1 MAFQPV
7 PGTAEFVAHYTYQGA
22 SWVNT
27 FYAFKSGSWS
37 DVDLQA
43 ATDAMAASLVANM
56 KPLLSNTITYTGV
69 TSRGLREEFDVYA
82 SNTVGAGIG
91 ASAFAISTPQASY
104 CLTRYS
110 ALTGR
115 SARGRVYLP
124 APATNQYDTNN
135 KNLVTAAYRDAA
147 IVALQDLVNDM
158 EAIDWSAVIVS
169 RQQSGLVL
177 PEAQTF
183 FQVGWRARDLRI
195 DTQRRRLVPNG

>member
-7 PGTAEFVAHYTYQGA
+7 PGTAEFVAHYTYFGA

-27 FYAFKSGSWS
+27 FYAFKSGEWS

-56 KPLLSNTITYTGV
+56 KPLLSNSITYAGV
-69 TSRGLREEFDVYA
+69 TARGLREEFDVYV
-82 SNTVGAGIG
+82 SNVTGVGICGL
-91 ASAFAISTPQASY
+91 SANVAAAQAAY
-104 CLTRYS
+104 CVTRFS

-124 APATNQYDTNN
+124 SPATTQLDANN
-135 KNLVTAAYRDAA
+135 HNLVLQSYSTAVLAA
-147 IVALQDLVNDM
+147 LNDLVGDM

-169 RQQSGLVL
+169 RRQGGVELAT
-177 PEAQTF
+177 AQTF
-183 FQVGWRARDLRI
+183 FQTGWRVRDLRL
-195 DTQRRRLVPNG
+195 DTQRRRLSPNG